1 MWTASLKRSSN
12 SRRVRSRAI
21 PQLLVLF
28 FLVSGSSAASS
39 ESTEAGAASA
49 PIVAL
54 VPFVDHTEQ
63 AVGDSIVSLLR
74 NRLEN
79 ENVRLVPAADLRETL
94 RSFRIRTAG
103 MITSREVVQ
112 IQSVRPV
119 DFFLLGSIDL
129 YIEGTTPE
137 AAFSLRLVRA
147 ADMRIIWAKAVAG
160 NGEEYAGALGIG
172 RIGRMSELIAKLTET
187 AFRDFGQAIAG
198 GVSEEE
204 TAAGQRTALV
214 PFDNLSLLRAA
225 GDLFLGAVLAD
236 LVDRGVSVIE
246 PGEVRELFRRNNRLP
261 AGEID
266 EELVRQM
273 RDSLGAE
280 IIITGTIDS
289 CRPGTAG
296 GEIIDPEIA
305 LGARCLDAT
314 NGKITATYETARRGS
329 DSERLFKS
337 GAGHCLGT
345 MATDVAHEM
354 LNHLLKKKT

>member
-1 MWTASLKRSSN
+1 MA
-12 SRRVRSRAI
+12 
-21 PQLLVLF
+21 
-28 FLVSGSSAASS
+28 GSSPA
-39 ESTEAGAASA
+39 TEAGSALA

-63 AVGDSIVSLLR
+63 AVADSIVPLLQR
-74 NRLEN
+74 RLET

-103 MITSREVVQ
+103 MITGREAVQ
-112 IQSVRPV
+112 IRSVRPV

-160 NGEEYAGALGIG
+160 NGEEYAGALGLG
-172 RIGRMSELIAKLTET
+172 RIERMPELIAKLTET
-187 AFRDFGQAIAG
+187 AFRDFGQA
-198 GVSEEE
+198 V
-204 TAAGQRTALV
+204 AAGWSDSGTADGPTTALV
-214 PFDNLSLLRAA
+214 PFDNLSSLRAA

-236 LVDRGVSVIE
+236 LVDRGIAVIE

-261 AGEID
+261 AGGID
-266 EELVRQM
+266 EELMRQM
-273 RDSLGAE
+273 HDSLGAE
-280 IIITGTIDS
+280 IIITGTIDR
-289 CRPGTAG
+289 CQPGSAG
-296 GEIIDPEIA
+296 GEMIDPEIA

-314 NGKITATYETARRGS
+314 DGKIAATFETARRGS

-337 GAGHCLGT
+337 GAGHGLGT
-345 MATDVAHEM
+345 MAADAAHEM

>member
-1 MWTASLKRSSN
+1 MRF
-12 SRRVRSRAI
+12 RAI
-21 PQLLVLF
+21 TRRLALFLLVAGL
-28 FLVSGSSAASS
+28 SPASS
-39 ESTEAGAASA
+39 LSAEPGSASA

-63 AVGDSIVSLLR
+63 AVADSIVPLLQS
-74 NRLEN
+74 RLKN

-103 MITSREVVQ
+103 MITGREAVQ
-112 IQSVRPV
+112 IRSVRPV

-172 RIGRMSELIAKLTET
+172 RISRMPDLIAKLTET
-187 AFRDFGQAIAG
+187 AFRDFGRDL
-198 GVSEEE
+198 
-204 TAAGQRTALV
+204 AAGMTDAESAEGPTTALV
-214 PFDNLSLLRAA
+214 PFDNLSSLRAA
-225 GDLFLGAVLAD
+225 GDLFLGVVLAD
-236 LVDRGVSVIE
+236 LVDRGVTVIE

-261 AGEID
+261 AGGID
-266 EELVRQM
+266 EELIRQM
-273 RDSLGAE
+273 HDSLGAE
-280 IIITGTIDS
+280 IIITGTIDR
-289 CRPGTAG
+289 CQPGSAG
-296 GEIIDPEIA
+296 GEMIDPEIA
-305 LGARCLDAT
+305 LGARCLDAAE
-314 NGKITATYETARRGS
+314 GKIIATYETARRGS

-337 GAGHCLGT
+337 GAGHGLGT
-345 MATDVAHEM
+345 MVADAAHEM